1 MAMRTWV
8 LNKSSMLLFLFEL
21 GWGLKLSIV
30 GQISIS
36 ELFLLIYVPLK
47 ILPNVK
53 WRREKELFVI
63 TKAYVVLFCFQ
74 VLSECIVGNV
84 LSNALKGL
92 AITVVSYFHFMFLAV
107 LLLRQKSLISVLILS
122 LILRS
127 LIWGTGLDA
136 QRLVSI
142 VQGEAVVYLKVYFA
156 PLSLLI
162 SLYASIRLK
171 YRNLPLL
178 FSAYGL
184 VLILLGAR
192 SSGGT
197 AFLSGLLVYM
207 MLHVPRKR
215 FCVIA
220 FWTLIACYM
229 LYVYYVNGILSGEIT
244 SGNSWQILLCKNPYN
259 PMELLM
265 VGRSEMWV
273 GLQAFLD
280 SFWFGHGAWASDSTG
295 RYELMMQALHG
306 VEEPLSHDYSIPSHS
321 VIAGSG
327 MMNGVFA
334 FMAMGYIL
342 FFFIKRGWL
351 SLGCNDRRYQLVL
364 AYYWIVLIWDALF
377 SPQSHF
383 RLSMPIA
390 FAIIFTMYYNKKAKE
405 NGEPFLKSN

>member
-47 ILPNVK
+47 ILPIVK

-92 AITVVSYFHFMFLAV
+92 AITVVSYFHFIFLAV

-171 YRNLPLL
+171 YRNFPLL

-184 VLILLGAR
+184 GLILLGAR

-220 FWTLIACYM
+220 FWTLIGCYM

-244 SGNSWQILLCKNPYN
+244 SGNSWQIFLCKNPYN
-259 PMELLM
+259 PIELLM

-280 SFWFGHGAWASDSTG
+280 SFWFGHGAWAYDLTG
-295 RYELMMQALHG
+295 RYELIMQALHG
-306 VEEPLSHDYSIPSHS
+306 EEEPLSNEYYIPSHS
-321 VIAGSG
+321 VIIGSG
-327 MMNGVFA
+327 MMNGIFA

>member
-47 ILPNVK
+47 ILPIVK

-92 AITVVSYFHFMFLAV
+92 AITVVSYFHFIFLAV

-171 YRNLPLL
+171 YRNFPLL

-207 MLHVPRKR
+207 MLR
-215 FCVIA
+215 
-220 FWTLIACYM
+220 
-229 LYVYYVNGILSGEIT
+229 
-244 SGNSWQILLCKNPYN
+244 
-259 PMELLM
+259 
-265 VGRSEMWV
+265 
-273 GLQAFLD
+273 D
-280 SFWFGHGAWASDSTG
+280 
-295 RYELMMQALHG
+295 
-306 VEEPLSHDYSIPSHS
+306 
-321 VIAGSG
+321 
-327 MMNGVFA
+327 FA
-334 FMAMGYIL
+334 
-342 FFFIKRGWL
+342 
-351 SLGCNDRRYQLVL
+351 
-364 AYYWIVLIWDALF
+364 
-377 SPQSHF
+377 
-383 RLSMPIA
+383 
-390 FAIIFTMYYNKKAKE
+390 
-405 NGEPFLKSN
+405 